1 MPRILKTYVVKVH
14 NIHTRFHIR
23 ELLEHLALQKE
34 KWQKNERK
42 VRRKITAP

>member
-23 ELLEHLALQKE
+23 GLVEHLALQRIKLAKDE
-34 KWQKNERK
+34 
-42 VRRKITAP
+42 